1 MDRLLAIGS
10 DLPQW
15 QVPMLAIRGA
25 ELAPFGALVS
35 GPEPN
40 SVATFDGTK
49 PRDPATEQQL
59 TMHFISH
66 VNASCFVSLL
76 QILDPLPDD
85 YQARAEYRRFY
96 RQLHESLE
104 IPPPP
109 RDA

>member
-1 MDRLLAIGS
+1 MAALDR
-10 DLPQW
+10 
-15 QVPMLAIRGA
+15 M
-25 ELAPFGALVS
+25 
-35 GPEPN
+35 
-40 SVATFDGTK
+40 K

-66 VNASCFVSLL
+66 INASCFISLL

-85 YQARAEYRRFY
+85 YQVRAEYRRFY